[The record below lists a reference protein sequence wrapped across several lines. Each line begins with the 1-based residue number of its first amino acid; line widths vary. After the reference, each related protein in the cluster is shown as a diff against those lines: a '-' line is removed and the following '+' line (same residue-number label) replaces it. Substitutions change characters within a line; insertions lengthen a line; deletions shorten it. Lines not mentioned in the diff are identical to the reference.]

1 MKQLIISKTFIFIF
15 VILFVT
21 AFEAAFGEYNVLI
34 GVTTVVALLMYLE
47 RDLTVS
53 PWKNMMLLL
62 AINLSQG
69 ILGQLAGIN
78 PWIGLPLNF
87 MAMFIVGYF
96 FTSNI
101 KGPMHIAFGL
111 QYLFILAAPV
121 PLSDFP
127 LRLSSLVAGALIIM
141 LVQWIFN
148 KRKLT
153 KQGNRYFLQVCGH
166 LQEKISRIRDKQ
178 PAPELDSLIQS
189 DINGLRKVIYFR
201 KIKGFYLTHEGR
213 ARLKISVCLEKL
225 HLLLN
230 RAAASDYPEEVLE
243 ALNIELNHMKD
254 YVNNGRSM
262 SDDSL
267 VGLERAHKGHESAYI
282 VELIST
288 LKLLRELLMYLHTSE
303 VSELNKVEKVVEIP
317 KGYRNAYQFLKDINR
332 YSARFTFA
340 LRLGFTIAAAAFIVD
355 YFNIKDGRW
364 VLFTIF
370 SVTQPYYETAKFR
383 FKERVIGTLMGGAI
397 FLVLFSIFHDMTIR
411 SFLVL
416 LVGYL
421 NGFAVKYRNV
431 VLTVTISALG
441 TAALIGD
448 PTVLT
453 MRRIVLVLIGIGMGM
468 IANRYLLPYT
478 LEKGTRDLMKSYK
491 QVSQELLREA
501 GTYLKHRNNAH
512 TINDLFA
519 LSTLIEE
526 RILSNNQMLQLEEM
540 DDFLSAQRR
549 LNHAIYEMFLRMQR
563 ENTDASLLGEILE
576 ELGLVLSL
584 EGEGGNE
591 QAGRL
596 YDRLQISESLEE
608 YILLKDALRIFK
620 GFRKQALFN

>member
-1 MKQLIISKTFIFIF
+1 M
-15 VILFVT
+15 
-21 AFEAAFGEYNVLI
+21 
-34 GVTTVVALLMYLE
+34 
-47 RDLTVS
+47 
-53 PWKNMMLLL
+53 
-62 AINLSQG
+62 
-69 ILGQLAGIN
+69 
-78 PWIGLPLNF
+78 
-87 MAMFIVGYF
+87 
-96 FTSNI
+96 
-101 KGPMHIAFGL
+101 
-111 QYLFILAAPV
+111 
-121 PLSDFP
+121 
-127 LRLSSLVAGALIIM
+127 
-141 LVQWIFN
+141 
-148 KRKLT
+148 
-153 KQGNRYFLQVCGH
+153 
-166 LQEKISRIRDKQ
+166 
-178 PAPELDSLIQS
+178 
-189 DINGLRKVIYFR
+189 
-201 KIKGFYLTHEGR
+201 
-213 ARLKISVCLEKL
+213 
-225 HLLLN
+225 
-230 RAAASDYPEEVLE
+230 
-243 ALNIELNHMKD
+243 
-254 YVNNGRSM
+254 
-262 SDDSL
+262 
-267 VGLERAHKGHESAYI
+267 VGLNKALKGHESAYI

-317 KGYRNAYQFLKDINR
+317 KGYRNAYQFLKDMNR

-340 LRLGFTIAAAAFIVD
+340 LRLGITIAAAAFIVD

-526 RILSNNQMLQLEEM
+526 RIISNNQMLQLEEM

>member
-1 MKQLIISKTFIFIF
+1 MKQLIISKTLIFIF

-21 AFEAAFGEYNVLI
+21 GFEAVFGQDNVLI

-53 PWKNMMLLL
+53 PWKNTLLLL
-62 AINLSQG
+62 AVNLSQG
-69 ILGQLAGIN
+69 IFGQLAGIN
-78 PWIGLPLNF
+78 PWVGLLLNF

-111 QYLFILAAPV
+111 QYLFILASPV
-121 PLSDFP
+121 PLSEFP
-127 LRLSSLVAGALIIM
+127 LRIGSLVAGALIIM

-148 KRKLT
+148 RGKLT

-166 LQEKISRIRDKQ
+166 LQDKISQIRDNKPGQ
-178 PAPELDSLIQS
+178 ELDSLIQS
-189 DINGLRKVIYFR
+189 DINGLRKVVYFR
-201 KIKGFYLTHEGR
+201 KIKGYYLTHESR

-230 RAAASDYPEEVLE
+230 RAAARDYQEDVLE
-243 ALNIELNHMKD
+243 ALNIELNQMKD
-254 YVNNGRSM
+254 YVNNGTCL

-267 VGLERAHKGHESAYI
+267 VGLNKALKGRESAYI
-282 VELIST
+282 VEVINT
-288 LKLLRELLMYLHTSE
+288 LKLLRELLMYLHTSD
-303 VSELNKVEKVVEIP
+303 SLELNKVEKVVEIP
-317 KGYRNAYQFLKDINR
+317 KDHRNVYQFLKDINR
-332 YSARFTFA
+332 HSARFTFA
-340 LRLGFTIAAAAFIVD
+340 LRLGITIAIAAFIVD
-355 YFNIKDGRW
+355 YFNVTDGRW

-383 FKERVIGTLMGGAI
+383 FKERIIGTLMGGAI
-397 FLVLFSIFHDMTIR
+397 FVLLFNIFQDTTIR

-421 NGFAVKYRNV
+421 NGFAVQYRNV

-453 MRRIVLVLIGIGMGM
+453 MRRIVLVLIGIGLGM
-468 IANRYLLPYT
+468 LANRFLLPYT
-478 LEKGTRDLMKSYK
+478 LEKGTRDLMESYK
-491 QVSQELLREA
+491 QVSKELLREV
-501 GTYLKHRNNAH
+501 GTYLNRRNNAH

-519 LSTLIEE
+519 LSTFIEE

-549 LNHAIYEMFLRMQR
+549 LNHAIYEIFLRMQK
-563 ENTDASLLGEILE
+563 EDVDICLLGEMLE
-576 ELGLVLSL
+576 ELGVILSL
-584 EGEGGNE
+584 EGDLLNE

-596 YDRLQISESLEE
+596 YDRLQLSESLEE

-620 GFRKQALFN
+620 GFRKQAYYK